1 MASPR
6 RVFGVYDPRD
16 RRSDATLDLV
26 SRASRGPASRT
37 RPVNRAAAPR
47 EADRIKS
54 PRTGWA
60 QPAKAVRT
68 LWRSGPVPV
77 PVAGVAAGLWASL
90 TGLVITVV
98 LTLVV
103 WIFAAGESASD
114 TALRV
119 GADVWLAGH
128 GTPFRVGDG
137 VWTLMPWAWVVFPGL
152 TLWAAGRWL
161 AHRAAI
167 AYVKSAAVG
176 AAALAGVYAL
186 VALLAAFYGTMS
198 GAAAIPMRAVLHA
211 AAISFTVAFV
221 AIVWRAGLAR
231 EPLQRAWRMARPAVG
246 AVAALVLG
254 ACVALVAAIVAG
266 YPALTA
272 ALQEVRP
279 GAVGGVALFVA
290 WLGYLPAALLWCL
303 SFVLGTGIQVGG
315 AAVTPLAP
323 LDAPIDMLGLN
334 LLPVTS
340 NPVWL
345 VGALIPIAAGVVLNR
360 IAGAAASRRVWLQDR
375 GVALAVLLIVVDL
388 WWFIATG
395 RLGEGRLDLLG
406 PPPALI
412 PVLLVSVLLG
422 TAGDEAVTWIWHKW
436 RAHRT
441 VDLTDDEPS
450 TVDEDVPA

>member
-1 MASPR
+1 MY
-6 RVFGVYDPRD
+6 GPRD
-16 RRSDATLDLV
+16 RQSDATLDLV

-47 EADRIKS
+47 EADRIKA

-68 LWRSGPVPV
+68 LWRSGPLPV

-128 GTPFRVGDG
+128 GTPFRVATG

-176 AAALAGVYAL
+176 AGALAGVYAL
-186 VALLAAFYGTMS
+186 VALLTAFYGTMS

-211 AAISFTVAFV
+211 AVIAFCVSFA

-231 EPLQRAWRMARPAVG
+231 GPLQRAWRMARPAVG
-246 AVAALVLG
+246 AVATLVLG
-254 ACVALVAAIVAG
+254 ACVALIASIVAG
-266 YPALTA
+266 YPAINA
-272 ALQEVRP
+272 ALQVVRP
-279 GAVGGVALFVA
+279 GAVGGLALFVA

-303 SFVLGTGIQVGG
+303 SFVMGTGVQVGG
-315 AAVTPLAP
+315 VAVTPLAP
-323 LDAPIDMLGLN
+323 LEAPIDVLGLN
-334 LLPVTS
+334 LLPVTA

-345 VGALIPIAAGVVLNR
+345 LGALIPIAAGVVLNR
-360 IAGAAASRRVWLQDR
+360 VAGGATTRRAWLQVR

-406 PPPALI
+406 PTPLLI
-412 PVLLVSVLLG
+412 PVLLVAVVLG
-422 TAGDEAVTWIWHKW
+422 IAGDEVVTWARRRWG
-436 RAHRT
+436 RGRT
-441 VDLTDDEPS
+441 VDLTDAEPS
-450 TVDEDVPA
+450 TLDEDVPA